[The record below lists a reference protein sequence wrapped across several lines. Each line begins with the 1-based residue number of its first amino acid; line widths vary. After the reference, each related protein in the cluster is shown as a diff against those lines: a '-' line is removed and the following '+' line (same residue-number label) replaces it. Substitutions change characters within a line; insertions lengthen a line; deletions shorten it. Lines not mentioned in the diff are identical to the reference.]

1 MKLVQSI
8 LTKNPCYT
16 AGRKITVKGLML
28 HSVGCPQPK
37 ASVFINS
44 WNSPSYDNACVHG
57 FIDGNDGTV
66 YQTLMLKKSHNNKN
80 IKIPCIPYGYR
91 IENGRTVIDEEQ
103 AATVRD
109 FFQNY
114 ISGMALMPAA
124 EKVGLNLYHGSAGRM
139 LRNKKY
145 LGDDYYP
152 AIIDKET
159 FDKAEEIRMSRA
171 KALGR
176 VWELEGKKD
185 ILFPTNFTIPAV
197 KKVSDDPFEQAA
209 YAYSLIESEVD
220 MGGTE

>member
-1 MKLVQSI
+1 M
-8 LTKNPCYT
+8 
-16 AGRKITVKGLML
+16 R
-28 HSVGCPQPK
+28 H
-37 ASVFINS
+37 
-44 WNSPSYDNACVHG
+44 
-57 FIDGNDGTV
+57 
-66 YQTLMLKKSHNNKN
+66 
-80 IKIPCIPYGYR
+80 IPYGYR
-91 IENGRTVIDEEQ
+91 IKNGQAVIDEEQ
-103 AATVRD
+103 AAAVRK

-114 ISGMALMPAA
+114 ISGLALVPAA
-124 EKVGLNLYHGSAGRM
+124 EKAGLKLYHGSAGRM

-159 FDKAEEIRMSRA
+159 FDKAEEIRMDRA

-185 ILFPTNFTIPAV
+185 IHFPASFSMPAV

>member
-1 MKLVQSI
+1 MREFCQ
-8 LTKNPCYT
+8 
-16 AGRKITVKGLML
+16 
-28 HSVGCPQPK
+28 
-37 ASVFINS
+37 
-44 WNSPSYDNACVHG
+44 
-57 FIDGNDGTV
+57 ND
-66 YQTLMLKKSHNNKN
+66 
-80 IKIPCIPYGYR
+80 
-91 IENGRTVIDEEQ
+91 
-103 AATVRD
+103 
-109 FFQNY
+109 
-114 ISGMALMPAA
+114 ISGMALVPAA
-124 EKVGLNLYHGSAGRM
+124 EKVGLKLYHGSAGRM

-185 ILFPTNFTIPAV
+185 IPFPTSFSMPAV

-220 MGGTE
+220 GDGTK